1 MNRLTNLIHP
11 KLKITAQAFH
21 YAPPMPTHGTQ
32 PAKALYPFALQHTRQ
47 GVTGRATASIRS
59 RPPSSAHR
67 RLKTRYPTAIPAPTL
82 EQGCPVATLRWSLK
96 LTSSWAIYRAP
107 PDP

>member
-32 PAKALYPFALQHTRQ
+32 PAKALYPFALQQ
-47 GVTGRATASIRS
+47 WPRAVAHARPCAVRSIAEQKASTDGFNAQHAMGS
-59 RPPSSAHR
+59 
-67 RLKTRYPTAIPAPTL
+67 
-82 EQGCPVATLRWSLK
+82 G
-96 LTSSWAIYRAP
+96 
-107 PDP
+107 